1 VIEILLSGIRGS
13 SSHFSHLSVTAQ
25 AAIKSAVMIISTT
38 PRISDAG
45 WGAAPLA
52 SDAVQPLRPLH
63 FTPLAVVPS
72 ALDISG
78 ADDEDEDKDEKPH

>member
-1 VIEILLSGIRGS
+1 MILLSGIRGS
-13 SSHFSHLSVTAQ
+13 SSHFYHLSVTAQ
-25 AAIKSAVMIISTT
+25 AAIKSAVMTISTT

-72 ALDISG
+72 AN
-78 ADDEDEDKDEKPH
+78 DEDEDKDEKPH

>member
-1 VIEILLSGIRGS
+1 MIEILLSGIRGS
-13 SSHFSHLSVTAQ
+13 SSHFSPLSVTAQ

-52 SDAVQPLRPLH
+52 SDAVHPLRPLH
-63 FTPLAVVPS
+63 FAPLAVVPR
-72 ALDISG
+72 ALEG
-78 ADDEDEDKDEKPH
+78 ANDEDEDKDEKPH